1 MNRMKE
7 LRQERGITMK
17 DAAQQLNL
25 PYTTYVNYEKGTREP
40 NSETLIQIANFY
52 NTSIDYLLG
61 KSDTRIDDRVL
72 DIVNELDFDALAQ
85 AGNIR
90 DALKKQQTNNTSI
103 PPGFEPLPK
112 MVKRP
117 LVGSIAC
124 GEPITAEEN
133 IEDYVDVP
141 ENVQCDFCLRCKD
154 DSMIDAGI
162 HDGDVVYI
170 HIQPQVENGQ
180 IAAVRI
186 DGEAT
191 LKRVFWDESSQTLT
205 LLAENRN
212 FAPLVYTGPIL
223 ETVHFEGKAVGY
235 THWF

>member
-1 MNRMKE
+1 MSDKVATFARRLREGLDVRGMTQAE
-7 LRQERGITMK
+7 LAKRSGISK
-17 DAAQQLNL
+17 SSISRYIKGDWEGKQSA
-25 PYTTYVNYEKGTREP
+25 VYELAK
-40 NSETLIQIANFY
+40 A
-52 NTSIDYLLG
+52 LG
-61 KSDTRIDDRVL
+61 VTEAWLMGYDVPMESDTAPAV
-72 DIVNELDFDALAQ
+72 
-85 AGNIR
+85 
-90 DALKKQQTNNTSI
+90 

-141 ENVQCDFCLRCKD
+141 ENVQCDFCLRCKG

-170 HIQPQVENGQ
+170 HITPQVENGQ

-186 DGEAT
+186 EGEAT

-223 ETVHFEGKAVGY
+223 DTVQIEGKAVGY